1 MARVNENISL
11 NHIASEN
18 IQPHFITIRGMEFVY
33 QLPEELVTTPRFS
46 YQP

>member
-1 MARVNENISL
+1 MARVTENISL

-18 IQPHFITIRGMEFVY
+18 IWPHFITIRGMEIVH
-33 QLPEELVTTPRFS
+33 QLPEELFTMPRFS